1 MTVATGELAGLA
13 QLTHELATCARVG
26 TVMVRV
32 VDAEGNASAY
42 PDRGIPTIEVGGELV
57 DTPALDGVIAHEI
70 AHLALRHP
78 DARLP
83 QLLSRLSFGCFASAG
98 AAALLSL
105 VGTAG
110 GWTLW
115 ISLAIAAAVVAKAV
129 DLVVAWLERRQEY
142 EADAYAVLLLNAADR
157 PGLACTRAA
166 LAVAGEGESR
176 WYQLAGWVLTTHP
189 PAAARL
195 RRLQPQPVEEEA

>member
-1 MTVATGELAGLA
+1 MTATTGELAGLA

-26 TVMVRV
+26 AVMVRV
-32 VDAEGNASAY
+32 VDAEGNALAGR
-42 PDRGIPTIEVGGELV
+42 DQGIPTIEVGGELV
-57 DTPALDGVIAHEI
+57 DTPALDGVIAHEV
-70 AHLALRHP
+70 AHLALRHS

-83 QLLSRLSFGCFASAG
+83 RLLSRLSFACLATG
-98 AAALLSL
+98 AVAALLSL
-105 VGTAG
+105 FDTASERM
-110 GWTLW
+110 LW
-115 ISLAIAAAVVAKAV
+115 ITLAIAAAVAGKAL

-166 LAVAGEGESR
+166 LAVAGEEESR

-195 RRLQPQPVEEEA
+195 RRLQPRGEES